1 MCQSRDFRPP
11 GSALDIDW
19 EHLQQISDSNMGFA
33 FELLTLF
40 AQDTEAKVEALR
52 EAAYTGDVS
61 EFQELTHYVKGAAAN
76 VGMRTIVAIAQ
87 HLETQEP
94 SRDRATI
101 DLLLST
107 LEATLQA
114 VINLVQ
120 KYS

>member
-1 MCQSRDFRPP
+1 
-11 GSALDIDW
+11 
-19 EHLQQISDSNMGFA
+19 MGFA

-61 EFQELTHYVKGAAAN
+61 EFHELTHYVKGAAAN